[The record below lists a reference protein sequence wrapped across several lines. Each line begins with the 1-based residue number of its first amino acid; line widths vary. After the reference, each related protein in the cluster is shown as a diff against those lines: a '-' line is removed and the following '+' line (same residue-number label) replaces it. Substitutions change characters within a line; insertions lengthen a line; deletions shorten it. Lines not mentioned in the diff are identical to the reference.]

1 MLHIILDV
9 PDHTT
14 LSRRGKDLKV
24 KLPRTTSGELDI
36 VMDSTGLKIFGE
48 GEWKVRTHGKSK
60 RRTWRKLHVGLDPH
74 SGEIQAAVLT
84 PNSVSDG
91 EMVMPLLEQIEQPIQ
106 RFAADGSYDKRKVYD
121 YLHQN
126 APQAEV
132 LIPPRKNAHI
142 WQHANTK
149 AERLARD
156 ENLRSI
162 RRQGRKNWKQTSGY
176 HVRSLAET
184 AVFRL
189 KTIFGGELST
199 RLIETQITQALIR
212 CAALNR
218 MTQLG
223 MPQSYKVNA

>member
-1 MLHIILDV
+1 M
-9 PDHTT
+9 
-14 LSRRGKDLKV
+14 
-24 KLPRTTSGELDI
+24 
-36 VMDSTGLKIFGE
+36 
-48 GEWKVRTHGKSK
+48 
-60 RRTWRKLHVGLDPH
+60 
-74 SGEIQAAVLT
+74 
-84 PNSVSDG
+84 
-91 EMVMPLLEQIEQPIQ
+91 
-106 RFAADGSYDKRKVYD
+106 
-121 YLHQN
+121 
-126 APQAEV
+126 
-132 LIPPRKNAHI
+132 IPPRKNAHI

-184 AVFRL
+184 AMFRL
-189 KTIFGGELST
+189 KTIFGSELSA

-223 MPQSYKVNA
+223 MPQSYKVDA